1 MEFKVAKQLDN
12 GHRIVEVTDHDGER
26 LGVLECNGTVV
37 AWAGWTHALNVERI
51 SRALR
56 LPLARVAVA

>member
-1 MEFKVAKQLDN
+1 MEFKTVKHLNN
-12 GHRIVEVTDHDGER
+12 GHRIVEVTDHDGDR
-26 LGVLECNGTVV
+26 VAILECNGTVV
-37 AWAGWTHALNVERI
+37 AWSAWTHALNVERI